1 MEVISQNDIYDGRPS
16 AVCVGVFDGL
26 HLGHQALLHRLVS
39 EARERGLVSLAVT
52 FEPHPRIVLS
62 KGNDRVGLLT
72 TAAERVGLFEAAG
85 VDRLAIL
92 PFTRQFSDLTA
103 RQFLELCLRDRF
115 RARYMLIGYN
125 HHFGSDDAPP
135 ETYTSLAAEAGIE
148 AQRAGVFCLPDGSKV
163 SSTEVRKALSA
174 GRVEGA
180 AKLLGRSYSL
190 SGRVVHGDAIGR
202 AIGFPTAN
210 VVPEDGHKLIPADG
224 VYAATAS
231 LDGGPALPAVV
242 NVGSRPTVG
251 GEDRRV
257 EAHIIGFD
265 SDIYGSQARLSFVT
279 RLRDEMKFET
289 LDDLAAQI
297 RLDAEA
303 ASKALHGWR
312 GGLIL

>member
-26 HLGHQALLHRLVS
+26 HRGHQALLSRLAS
-39 EARERGLVSLAVT
+39 EARSRGLVSLAVT

-72 TAAERVGLFEAAG
+72 TAGERAGLFEAAG

-92 PFTRQFSDLTA
+92 SFTRQFSDLTA
-103 RQFLELCLRDRF
+103 RRFLELCLRDRF
-115 RARYMLIGYN
+115 CARYMLIGYN
-125 HHFGSDDAPP
+125 HHFGSDDVPP
-135 ETYTSLAAEAGIE
+135 ESYVPIAAEVGIE
-148 AQRAGVFCLPDGSKV
+148 AERAGVFRLPDGVKV
-163 SSTEVRKALSA
+163 SSTEVRKALTA
-174 GRVEGA
+174 GRVEDA
-180 AKLLGRSYSL
+180 ALLLGRNYSL

-202 AIGFPTAN
+202 SIGFRTAN
-210 VVPEDGHKLIPADG
+210 VVPEDDRKLIPADG
-224 VYAATAS
+224 VYAATVS
-231 LDGGPALPAVV
+231 LDGAPALPAVV

-257 EAHIIGFD
+257 EAHLIGFD
-265 SDIYGSQARLSFVT
+265 SDIYGCKAVVSFVA
-279 RLRDEMKFET
+279 RLRDEMKFEA

-303 ASKALHGWR
+303 ADKVLR
-312 GGLIL
+312 ERL